1 MHFGLLFFFCS
12 TPDANTLVRRRCST
26 QSGYQPSGKQ
36 HSCTHTHIK
45 TTYIIEGYHWIWFL
59 FCLSVAFAGE
69 FHTRGVS
76 LAQQSIESVST
87 ARTYIKKNLLNQHV
101 HRVVAFVWTEMRW
114 INRRKKKKKHRMQW
128 PMRMRNKLLFFWA
141 CYQSVGYWI
150 NHWKNIPRY
159 DVDGSLGISFW
170 FLSHI
175 SNEFAECCVGSRLI
189 YAQNACCQSNMR
201 PFKLPIKWL
210 FFPFYFNY

>member
-114 INRRKKKKKHRMQW
+114 INRRKKKRNIECNGQCEWEINCCFFGRAINQLDIELITEKIFPVMMSMVPWEYRFDFCRIY
-128 PMRMRNKLLFFWA
+128 PMSLLNVVLA
-141 CYQSVGYWI
+141 RG
-150 NHWKNIPRY
+150 
-159 DVDGSLGISFW
+159 
-170 FLSHI
+170 
-175 SNEFAECCVGSRLI
+175 
-189 YAQNACCQSNMR
+189 
-201 PFKLPIKWL
+201 
-210 FFPFYFNY
+210 